1 MNGRAEVVRLKKR
14 LDATFQRIKDLDTS
28 PDLEVRSD
36 FARYLCVLV
45 SGYLEKAVVELVQEH
60 ARTNGSPTLQ
70 RFVEH
75 RTQRFTNANSQRL
88 QEFLGSFSS
97 KWRSD
102 IESFLVDDLKDAVD
116 GVIGLRHKIAH
127 GGTVGVTFQSISEYY
142 TRVQK
147 VVDHIAGLCGVV

>member
-75 RTQRFTNANSQRL
+75 RNGGQTSNP
-88 QEFLGSFSS
+88 SS
-97 KWRSD
+97 
-102 IESFLVDDLKDAVD
+102 L
-116 GVIGLRHKIAH
+116 
-127 GGTVGVTFQSISEYY
+127 TISK
-142 TRVQK
+142 TRWMV
-147 VVDHIAGLCGVV
+147 